1 MSMRSGDL
9 TGRLVG
15 ARWRHQSI
23 AAIRCE
29 TGGRCASVCASC
41 SRPSEGSIGA
51 QVGIGS
57 GPISHKPVGTEMLVV
72 SLGQGSRLCTQ
83 TCKAGPVSHAFSSC
97 EFGWLSGFLVGQG
110 EFRQYH
116 GITVLK
122 SKVWPGKIWP
132 DTDAA
137 MNYPG
142 WELIPDPVANALFP
156 VSILTRLD

>member
-1 MSMRSGDL
+1 MEASKHCGRQMRD
-9 TGRLVG
+9 GRAVCQRLRELLKAFG
-15 ARWRHQSI
+15 RINRSTSWDWKRAHSSRTRWYRD
-23 AAIRCE
+23 
-29 TGGRCASVCASC
+29 ASC
-41 SRPSEGSIGA
+41 VSGTRLAAMHAKLQSRPCQSCLS
-51 QVGIGS
+51 
-57 GPISHKPVGTEMLVV
+57 T
-72 SLGQGSRLCTQ
+72 
-83 TCKAGPVSHAFSSC
+83 C
-97 EFGWLSGFLVGQG
+97 EFGWLPGFLVGQG

-132 DTDAA
+132 DTVAA